1 MRTPS
6 TEREMRRGTKLEKL
20 RVQTVRPD
28 VVKVREPTS
37 IVREVLAAE
46 RRLRRWRARWLE
58 TAEREAM

>member
-6 TEREMRRGTKLEKL
+6 TEREMRRGTKMDKL

-28 VVKVREPTS
+28 VVKVREPAS

-46 RRLRRWRARWLE
+46 RRLRRWRARWLA